1 MIIRECREE
10 ERQATIALIN
20 RVFRESENL
29 KPTMQLEFPL
39 LLGENNVDH
48 MIIALEEDEVIGCV
62 NYYISNIIIE
72 GTSLKVASIGAVC
85 TDERFRGKAIASKL
99 LDYSENKMK
108 SEGILFEI
116 ISGKR
121 GLYLSRGASSI
132 GKSYEFEINKII
144 GLKGTAFEFEE
155 FKEENLEDIIA
166 LYNGETNRYYRS
178 YEEFILF
185 KQGATH
191 NWGDFEFYT
200 LCLKEENNII
210 AYVVVMV
217 NKMTNKAIIKEFA
230 GDRRALA
237 YSLPKMYEALKVES
251 INLFCPWNDIIVP
264 MIKKQGLTYN
274 EIDQYCSIKVL
285 DYEAMMEKLIPYFS
299 QYLNHEELQGLE
311 FKKIGQN
318 YIIKFKEEVIELKS
332 IKEVNRLIFGSL
344 DFNLMDLCD
353 NNKKLYD
360 VLSKVFP
367 MPFVWMCNMNFI

>member
-39 LLGENNVDH
+39 LLGEDNVER
-48 MIIALEEDEVIGCV
+48 MIIALEEDEVISCV

-99 LDYSENKMK
+99 LDYVENKMK

-132 GKSYEFEINKII
+132 GESYEFQINKAIS
-144 GLKGTAFEFEE
+144 LKEDAFEFED
-155 FKEENLEDIIA
+155 FKAEDLEDIIA
-166 LYNGETNRYYRS
+166 LYNGEINRYYRS

-185 KQGATH
+185 KQGATY
-191 NWGDFEFYT
+191 NWGNFEFYT

-210 AYVVVMV
+210 AYVVVMADR
-217 NKMTNKAIIKEFA
+217 KANKAIIKEFA

-237 YSLPKMYEALKVES
+237 YSLPKLYDMLKVEAIS
-251 INLFCPWNDIIVP
+251 LGCAWNDTIVTLL
-264 MIKKQGLTYN
+264 KKQEAAYT
-274 EIDQYCSIKVL
+274 EIDQHCSIKVL
-285 DYEAMMEKLIPYFS
+285 DYEAMMEKLIPYFY
-299 QYLNHEELQGLE
+299 QYLNHEELQDLE
-311 FKKIGQN
+311 FKKVEQS

-344 DFNLMDLCD
+344 DFNLMDLCG

-360 VLSKVFP
+360 VLNKIFP
-367 MPFVWMCNMNFI
+367 MPFVWMSNMNFI